1 MRKLHLTELNR
12 LSLKE
17 FKESEKFPIVV
28 ILDNIRSLHNVGSIF
43 RTCDALRLEKVFL
56 CGITATPPHNEIHK
70 SALGAEDAMDW
81 EYVEKTEDA
90 VTRLRE
96 QGYIICSVE
105 QVENSTML
113 TDFNAFPNK
122 KYAFIMGNEVKG
134 VQQHVINMSDYCIE
148 IPQYGTKHSF
158 NVSVSAGI
166 VLWEIFKQIH

>member
-113 TDFNAFPNK
+113 TDINAFPNK

-134 VQQHVINMSDYCIE
+134 IQQHVINMSDYCIE